1 MCPPGRRN
9 RTARIKTTN
18 FASRDAVP
26 IISSAAII
34 LSINALRDPG
44 LETTRDDLQFA
55 AELIQVFHGLESGRE
70 NTYLPQVRI
79 ACEELYRRA
88 KVASQPLERQLP
100 LTPQRRAQ
108 GGQSRVPESHCQKG
122 PAETHAVPGLT
133 TPNNRLTPTPQQR
146 NGADSTFGFEPRS
159 SDVGFGSAE
168 WAHPGQTSQYPAL
181 IPWSLDILLEGSFG
195 DSYQA

>member
-1 MCPPGRRN
+1 MCPPGHPN
-9 RTARIKTTN
+9 RSARIKTTN

-44 LETTRDDLQFA
+44 LDTTRDDLQSA
-55 AELIQVFHGLESGRE
+55 AELLQVFHSLENGRE

-88 KVASQPLERQLP
+88 KVASQPLQGQLS
-100 LTPQRRAQ
+100 LTPQRRVQ
-108 GGQSRVPESHCQKG
+108 GGQSRVPESQRQKG

-133 TPNNRLTPTPQQR
+133 TPNNRLTPTPQQGD
-146 NGADSTFGFEPRS
+146 GAESTFGFEPRS
-159 SDVGFGSAE
+159 YDVDFSSAE
-168 WAHPGQTSQYPAL
+168 WAHPGQTAQYPAL
-181 IPWSLDILLEGSFG
+181 IPWSLDMLLEGSFG
-195 DSYQA
+195 NFYQA